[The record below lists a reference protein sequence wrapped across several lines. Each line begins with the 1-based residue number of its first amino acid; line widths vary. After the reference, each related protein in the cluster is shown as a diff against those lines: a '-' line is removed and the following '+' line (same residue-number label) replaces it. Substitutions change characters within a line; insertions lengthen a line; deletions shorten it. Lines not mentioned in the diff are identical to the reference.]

1 MSNLVTVLREKYGK
15 EIITAEEL
23 AVELEIEVEDV
34 MEEISNNNLKS
45 RKFGKKTLI
54 TIEEVG
60 RVFSENRLND
70 NQYQE
75 SLDQRAIPT
84 LTC

>member
-1 MSNLVTVLREKYGK
+1 M
-15 EIITAEEL
+15 
-23 AVELEIEVEDV
+23 ELEIEVEDV

-70 NQYQE
+70 N
-75 SLDQRAIPT
+75 
-84 LTC
+84 